1 MRLKAIY
8 NPKYRALVEFI
19 RAARKKRGMTQSE
32 LGRRMRLSRQVVQK
46 IEYCQIRLDLVR
58 YVTLC
63 RILGLKVGRLL
74 GRMEEP
80 SDEDDSFYLS
90 DLYTRQESILSCRWK
105 ISGQFL
111 TIFWVARIRRQEV
124 ILLANSWPL
133 FAFKIG
139 FLALFDIFCNL
150 C

>member
-80 SDEDDSFYLS
+80 SDEDDSFLPVRIHVGGHFRS
-90 DLYTRQESILSCRWK
+90 WRGLFWQL
-105 ISGQFL
+105 GHFL
-111 TIFWVARIRRQEV
+111 KCV
-124 ILLANSWPL
+124 ITS
-133 FAFKIG
+133 
-139 FLALFDIFCNL
+139 
-150 C
+150 